1 MIKFIEF
8 DSNFLE
14 LSFINKTKYILNLLE
29 KHDLKLVINSLINYN
44 KDTLECFNIINSVKK
59 YKIFKQKYNLTN
71 IELISIIINSL
82 IEQNKTKELNKY
94 LKQLEEKKLKLILNY
109 EITNKTLFSR
119 LKLCKDLVK
128 KYNLNSKKEIDPK
141 DRIIDSLEQNN
152 TKSKNKSQKINSSR
166 DLNKKNNIL
175 KKQIKSKKAKW
186 SIGTLIMIF
195 VFTICYIL
203 LGYLYSIIFFYNTHI
218 YPNIYLNN
226 KLIEG
231 FDHEEIIT
239 YLEEYENKLN
249 EKIGFKNVNETF
261 EFTYS
266 DIGVLV
272 NTDEL
277 QEKII
282 NNYEDLNGFFKL
294 KEIFLGKELKY
305 EVTYSMDEV
314 KYQEFLN
321 TLSGKVN
328 VPKQE
333 EKFSISNGNIN
344 YTKGINGFVINTN
357 NLESLIIDSI
367 IKDEKEISL
376 NGHVETVKNTLGVI
390 NKKVGTFTT
399 YYNEAQGRS
408 KNIRNAISKLN
419 GKILYPNE
427 TFSFYK
433 TVGPYNSTKG
443 YIFYDKDVGSGVCQ
457 VSTTIYNVA
466 LLLNLPIVSRS
477 NHGDMVYYV
486 DYGLDATVYGSSVD
500 FKFKNNSSY
509 PIYIEASA
517 NNGNL
522 TVSFWSNEN
531 IIKPGYSYKPRV
543 EKVSSLSYRTF
554 LDTYYNGNFVGSTFL
569 NSSYYSK
576 GKH

>member
-14 LSFINKTKYILNLLE
+14 LSFVDKTKYILNLLE

-203 LGYLYSIIFFYNTHI
+203 LGYLYSIIFFYNAHI

-231 FDHEEIIT
+231 FEHEEIIT
-239 YLEEYENKLN
+239 SLEKYENKLN
-249 EKIGFKNVNETF
+249 ETISFKNVNETF
-261 EFTYS
+261 NFTYS

>member
-8 DSNFLE
+8 DNNFFE
-14 LSFINKTKYILNLLE
+14 LSLLDKTKYIKELLE
-29 KHDLKLVINSLINYN
+29 KHDLKIVVNSLVKNN
-44 KDTLECFNIINSVKK
+44 QNPLECFTIMDTISKNKTFKKK
-59 YKIFKQKYNLTN
+59 YN
-71 IELISIIINSL
+71 INNVELISIIINSL
-82 IEQNKTKELNKY
+82 IEQNKTKELNNY
-94 LKQLEEKKLKLILNY
+94 LEKFDEKCLKLILNY

-128 KYNLNSKKEIDPK
+128 KYNLNSKKEIDTN
-141 DRIIDSLEQNN
+141 DRIIESPSKK
-152 TKSKNKSQKINSSR
+152 TKIKNKISKNNQNKTP
-166 DLNKKNNIL
+166 NKKTNVL

-186 SIGTLIMIF
+186 SIGTLIGIF
-195 VFTICYIL
+195 VFVICYIL
-203 LGYLYSIIFFYNTHI
+203 LGYLYSIIFFYNDHI

-239 YLEEYENKLN
+239 SLESYDKKLN
-249 EKIGFKNVNETF
+249 ETISFKNVNETF
-261 EFTYS
+261 DFTYS

-272 NTDEL
+272 NTKEL

-282 NNYEDLNGFFKL
+282 TNYKDLNGFLKL

-305 EVTYSMDEV
+305 EVTYSLDKE
-314 KYQEFLN
+314 KYQEFLTKLTN
-321 TLSGKVN
+321 IVN

-344 YTKGINGFVINTN
+344 YTKGINGFLIETD
-357 NLESLIIDSI
+357 NLEKLIIDSI
-367 IKDEKEISL
+367 LNDEKEIALS
-376 NGHVETVKNTLGVI
+376 GHVETVSNELGVI
-390 NKKVGTFTT
+390 NKKVGTYTT

-408 KNIRNAISKLN
+408 KNIRNAVSKLN

-433 TVGPYNSTKG
+433 TVGPYNATKG

-466 LLLNLPIVSRS
+466 LLLNLPIVSRY

-517 NNGNL
+517 NNGTL
-522 TVSFWSNEN
+522 IVSFWSNEN

-543 EKVSSLSYRTF
+543 EKISSLAYRTF
-554 LDTYYNGNFVGSTFL
+554 LDTYYNGNFVGSTYL

-576 GKH
+576 GKY